1 VERIAVLTSGGDSP
15 GMNAGLLAAVK
26 VASARE
32 VQVVGI
38 DRGYDGAIDG
48 QFTPLTRHCGP
59 GWVPISDLE
68 RAGSR
73 GGTLLGSSRCPR
85 FFEPEGRAAAAHQ
98 LRRAGI
104 EGLLVLG
111 GNGSLTGAHAL
122 ATQTGFPVV
131 GIPASI
137 DNDLGCTSDAI
148 GVDSALNTIIE
159 ACDRISD
166 TARSHHRAFVVEVM
180 GRDSGYLAMVSAVA
194 TAADAALLPEQGM
207 TEAEVVDEV
216 ERLVRAGARPERDKP
231 RILIIK
237 AEGVPVPATRL
248 VREVSERLEDIEVDV
263 RATVLGHIVRG
274 GNPTAHDRLLA
285 GRFAFAAVGALLQGA
300 TDVMA
305 AWRPA
310 VLGGVE
316 TPDSSVRLFP
326 LEEVLSETARL
337 LDGTSPV
344 TQARLQRMKAA
355 QSVLGL

>member
-1 VERIAVLTSGGDSP
+1 MERIAVLTSGGDAP

-26 VASARE
+26 VAIARGVE
-32 VQVVGI
+32 VLGVE
-38 DRGYDGAIDG
+38 RGYDGAIEG
-48 QFTPLTRHCGP
+48 QIRTLTRSTGSGLAP
-59 GWVPISDLE
+59 VGDLE
-68 RAGSR
+68 WAGGR
-73 GGTLLGSSRCPR
+73 GGTILGSSRCPR
-85 FFEPEGRAAAAHQ
+85 FLEPAGRKAADQQ
-98 LRRAGI
+98 LRRAGA

-111 GNGSLTGAHAL
+111 GNGSLTGAHLL
-122 ATQTGFPVV
+122 ANETGFPVV

-148 GVDSALNTIIE
+148 GVDSALNTIID

-207 TEAEVVDEV
+207 TESEVIDEV
-216 ERLVRAGARPERDKP
+216 ERLVRVGVRPERAKP

-248 VREVSERLEDIEVDV
+248 VREVSERLKDIEVDV
-263 RATVLGHIVRG
+263 RAAVLGHIVRG

-285 GRFAFAAVGALLQGA
+285 GRFAFAAIGALLQDA
-300 TDVMA
+300 TDVMV
-305 AWRPA
+305 AWRPSLA
-310 VLGGVE
+310 GGAE

-326 LEEVLSETARL
+326 MADVLAETSRL

-344 TQARLQRMKAA
+344 TQARLQRMRAA
-355 QSVLGL
+355 QGVLGL

>member
-1 VERIAVLTSGGDSP
+1 MERIAVLTSGGDAP

-26 VASARE
+26 VATARGVE
-32 VQVVGI
+32 VLGI
-38 DRGYDGAIDG
+38 ERGYDGAIDG
-48 QFTPLTRHCGP
+48 QLRPLTRRAGS
-59 GWVPISDLE
+59 GLVPISDLE

-73 GGTLLGSSRCPR
+73 GGTMLGSSRCPR
-85 FFEPEGRAAAAHQ
+85 FFDADWRAAAAGQ
-98 LRRAGI
+98 LSQAGVD
-104 EGLLVLG
+104 GLLVLG
-111 GNGSLTGAHAL
+111 GNGSLTGAHL
-122 ATQTGFPVV
+122 LTTETGFPVV

-148 GVDSALNTIIE
+148 GVDSALNTIID

-194 TAADAALLPEQGM
+194 TAADAALLPEQGL
-207 TEAEVVDEV
+207 TEQEVIDEV
-216 ERLVRAGARPERDKP
+216 EKLVRAGARPERDKP

-248 VREVSERLEDIEVDV
+248 VREVSDRLKDIEVDV

-285 GRFAFAAVGALLQGA
+285 GRFAFAAVGALLEGA
-300 TDVMA
+300 TDVMV

-310 VLGGVE
+310 VDGGAE
-316 TPDSSVRLFP
+316 TSDSSVRLFP
-326 LEEVLSETARL
+326 LAEMLEETARL

-344 TQARLQRMKAA
+344 TVARLRRMKAA
-355 QSVLGL
+355 QGVLGL

>member
-1 VERIAVLTSGGDSP
+1 MERIAVLTSGGDAP

-26 VASARE
+26 VATARGVE
-32 VQVVGI
+32 VVGVE
-38 DRGYDGAIDG
+38 RGYDGAIDG
-48 QFTPLTRHCGP
+48 YFRPLTRRAGS
-59 GWVPISDLE
+59 GLVPISDLE

-73 GGTLLGSSRCPR
+73 GGTMLGSSRCPR
-85 FFEPEGRAAAAHQ
+85 FLEAEGRVAAAEK
-98 LRRAGI
+98 LRQAGI
-104 EGLLVLG
+104 DGLLVLG
-111 GNGSLTGAHAL
+111 GNGSLTGAHL
-122 ATQTGFPVV
+122 LTTETGFPVV

-148 GVDSALNTIIE
+148 GVDSALNTIID

-180 GRDSGYLAMVSAVA
+180 GRDSGYLAMVSAIA
-194 TAADAALLPEQGM
+194 TAADAALLPEQGL
-207 TEAEVVDEV
+207 TEDAVIDEV

-248 VREVSERLEDIEVDV
+248 VREVSDRLKDIEVDV

-285 GRFAFAAVGALLQGA
+285 GRFAFAAIGALLEGA
-300 TDVMA
+300 TDVMV

-310 VLGGVE
+310 VEGGVE
-316 TPDSSVRLFP
+316 TADSSVRLFLLSEM
-326 LEEVLSETARL
+326 LEETARL

-344 TQARLQRMKAA
+344 TMARLRRMKAA
-355 QSVLGL
+355 QGVLGL

>member
-1 VERIAVLTSGGDSP
+1 MERIAVLTSGGDAP

-26 VASARE
+26 VATARDVE
-32 VQVVGI
+32 VFGVE
-38 DRGYDGAIDG
+38 RGYDGAIDG
-48 QFTPLTRHCGP
+48 QFRPLTRSAGS
-59 GWVPISDLE
+59 GLVPVRDLE

-85 FFEPEGRAAAAHQ
+85 FFEPQGRSVAAEQ
-98 LRRAGI
+98 FRQAGI

-122 ATQTGFPVV
+122 TTETGFPVV

-148 GVDSALNTIIE
+148 GVDSALNTIID

-194 TAADAALLPEQGM
+194 TAADAALLPEQGL
-207 TEAEVVDEV
+207 TEAEVIDEV
-216 ERLVRAGARPERDKP
+216 ERLVRAGARSERDKP

-248 VREVSERLEDIEVDV
+248 VREVSERLKDIEVDV

-285 GRFAFAAVGALLQGA
+285 GRFAFAAVGALLEGA
-300 TDVMA
+300 TDVMV

-310 VLGGVE
+310 VAGGSE
-316 TPDSSVRLFP
+316 TPDSSVRMFP
-326 LEEVLSETARL
+326 IAEMLEETAHL

-344 TQARLQRMKAA
+344 TQARLRRMKAA
-355 QSVLGL
+355 QGVLGL